1 MTSNLY
7 IENNS
12 KQYISFK
19 FQIKI
24 YSKQTMHNGLDHD
37 YYL

>member
-1 MTSNLY
+1 MPSNLY

-12 KQYISFK
+12 KQYISFT

-24 YSKQTMHNGLDHD
+24 YSEQTKHIVLDND
-37 YYL
+37 YQL